1 MDLDEL
7 VVKSKSSYMGEGL
20 SFSGG
25 NQSQLVMK
33 EQGIEIVFDFMPK
46 GSAGV
51 FYIPG
56 GVDMTEINYILKG
69 KIELR
74 DNNKIVLVQDGDFFY
89 QTGTERYISFEV
101 HSDTQMF
108 YINNRPY
115 FDEYEQQ
122 LSGLMKILNQLQ
134 EADGDT
140 LFHCERVKALCLGT
154 AYFVGFDQTK
164 LNILFYAS
172 RFHDVGK
179 SKIPL
184 EILLKPGRLTDEE
197 FDVMKLHSQYTY
209 EMIREYYGEEI
220 ASAAYG
226 HHERLDGRGY
236 PRQVKGDEIGLA
248 ARIICVADAYD
259 AMVQTRPYHTGKTR
273 EEAFT
278 ELWRCAGTQFDERV
292 IRALAAFLDSRE
304 QMERMAMGL

>member
-1 MDLDEL
+1 MGTEEL
-7 VVKSKSSYMGEGL
+7 VVKRKNSYMGEGL
-20 SFSGG
+20 TFSGG
-25 NQSQLVMK
+25 NQSQLVLK
-33 EQGIEIVFDFMPK
+33 QPGIEVAFDFMPK

-56 GVDMTEINYILKG
+56 GDTMTEINYILKG

-74 DNNKIVLVQDGDFFY
+74 DKNEIILVEDGDFFY
-89 QTGTERYISFEV
+89 QKGTERYISFEV
-101 HSDTQMF
+101 HRDTQMF
-108 YINNRPY
+108 YINNQPY

-122 LSGLMKILNQLQ
+122 ISGLMKVLNQLQ

-140 LFHCERVKALCLGT
+140 LDHCERVKALCLGT
-154 AYFVGFDQTK
+154 AHYIGFDQTK

-184 EILLKPGRLTDEE
+184 EILLKPGRLTEEE
-197 FDVMKLHSQYTY
+197 FEVMKLHSQYTY

-220 ASAAYG
+220 ASAAYE
-226 HHERLDGRGY
+226 HHERLDGTGY
-236 PRQVKGDEIGLA
+236 PRHLKGDAIGLP

-259 AMVQTRPYHTGKTR
+259 AMIHTRPYHNGKKR
-273 EEAFT
+273 EEAFA
-278 ELWRCAGTQFDERV
+278 ELWRCAGTQFDEKV
-292 IRALAAFLDSRE
+292 IRALSAFLDSRE
-304 QMERMAMGL
+304 RIALGGE